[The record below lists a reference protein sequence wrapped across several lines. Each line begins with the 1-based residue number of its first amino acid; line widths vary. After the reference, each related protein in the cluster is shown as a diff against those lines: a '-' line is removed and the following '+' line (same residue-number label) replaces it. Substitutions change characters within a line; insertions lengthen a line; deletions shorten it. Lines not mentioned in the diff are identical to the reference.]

1 MSETLKLLLGMP
13 IIIGIA
19 VGVVVG
25 MVSIIADMIRWPPKN
40 ERGCFSPPEEPE
52 DQTPPHLRENE

>member
-13 IIIGIA
+13 IITGVA

-25 MVSIIADMIRWPPKN
+25 MVSIIADMIRERRN
-40 ERGCFSPPEEPE
+40 EQGCFSPPEEPE
-52 DQTPPHLRENE
+52 IQTPPHLRENE